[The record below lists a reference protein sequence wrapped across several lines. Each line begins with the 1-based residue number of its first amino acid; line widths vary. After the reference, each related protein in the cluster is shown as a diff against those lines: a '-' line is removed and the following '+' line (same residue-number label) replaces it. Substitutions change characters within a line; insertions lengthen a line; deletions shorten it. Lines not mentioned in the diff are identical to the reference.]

1 MRIYIVKLKTLIISA
16 ITVIALT
23 ALFFIPRTITVFNST
38 DGRNLPVYRV
48 GRDDSKIS
56 LTFDCAWNDD
66 DIESILDT
74 LDNYNVTAAFFVTG
88 DWADK
93 YGDSLEKIRSAGH
106 IIGNHSYNHLDY
118 TKLTA
123 NEIRSDID
131 KADASINNA
140 CGAVT
145 KYMRTPSGAYN
156 DTAINAVES
165 MNKIC
170 VQWSVDSLDYKDGV
184 SEDTI
189 LSRLGKTKS
198 GDIIL
203 MHNGTELTAQLL
215 PKIIK
220 GLEKKFEFV
229 SLDEL
234 IYSENFTINHAG
246 EQFLVE

>member
-1 MRIYIVKLKTLIISA
+1 MRVYIVKLKTIIISVC
-16 ITVIALT
+16 VIIA
-23 ALFFIPRTITVFNST
+23 FFSLLLIPKTITTFSST
-38 DGRNLPVYRV
+38 DGRNLPIYRV
-48 GRDDSKIS
+48 SRTDNKIS

-74 LDNYNVTAAFFVTG
+74 LENYGITAAFFVTG
-88 DWADK
+88 DWVDK
-93 YGDSLEKIRSAGH
+93 YPDSLEKIYSAGH
-106 IIGNHSYNHLDY
+106 IVGNHSYNHSDY
-118 TKLTA
+118 TKLSL
-123 NEIRSDID
+123 NEIRTDID
-131 KADASINNA
+131 KADASINKA

-145 KYMRTPSGAYN
+145 SYMRTPSGAYN
-156 DTAINAVES
+156 DNAVEAVES

-184 SEDTI
+184 SEKSI
-189 LSRLGKTKS
+189 LSRLGKTQS

-215 PKIIK
+215 PRIIK
-220 GLEKKFEFV
+220 GLQKKFEFV

-246 EQFLVE
+246 EQILTD